1 MVEGWGEDEC
11 GGRYEKGGGGC
22 RGVVVV
28 EAVCVVCERLK
39 GGLID

>member
-1 MVEGWGEDEC
+1 MSVEGGM
-11 GGRYEKGGGGC
+11 KKGGGC
-22 RGVVVV
+22 RGVVGV

>member
-11 GGRYEKGGGGC
+11 GGRYEKGGGG
-22 RGVVVV
+22 RGVVGV